1 MVSVFSILAEVAD
14 KEFSVA
20 TLWIVAAILSAVAFA
35 LSRWRRWAT
44 IIALPPILIWI
55 WFLLSEIH
63 DRFVGPAILAE
74 LGRAYFVQTYLSA
87 LLPVAFLL
95 AGLYRERRAI

>member
-1 MVSVFSILAEVAD
+1 MVSVLPILAEVAD

-20 TLWIVAAILSAVAFA
+20 TLWVVTAVLSAVAFA

-44 IIALPPILIWI
+44 IIALPPIFIWM
-55 WFLLSEIH
+55 WLLLSEIH

-74 LGRAYFVQTYLSA
+74 LGRGYFVQTYLSA
-87 LLPVAFLL
+87 LLPVAFLI
-95 AGLYRERRAI
+95 AGLYREQRTI